1 MGLSLTLTLRAG
13 RRRSSCRGRC
23 RLRRRLRHHIDDG
36 PAVTVDFVPLRF
48 PTKFAHVKLDCV
60 VYWSLMAMTR
70 VAAESSRR
78 AGCGLGVELL
88 KSRRQRL
95 SVQTPDFPA
104 EAKCSNS

>member
-1 MGLSLTLTLRAG
+1 M
-13 RRRSSCRGRC
+13 
-23 RLRRRLRHHIDDG
+23 
-36 PAVTVDFVPLRF
+36 TVDFVPLR

-60 VYWSLMAMTR
+60 VYWSPMAMTPDSRSIFAARR
-70 VAAESSRR
+70 VR
-78 AGCGLGVELL
+78 AGVDIV